1 MAGTNPEQGAAL
13 ARATVERLAG
23 GRALRHHHDPLR
35 QPEGAGRGGPRAS
48 ATPAWNTTSSKLRPT
63 FRLRDGLP
71 GRSYALDIA
80 ARMGL
85 PAPVLERAQELLGA
99 TSLGLENVLR
109 DLEQREDALLR
120 AEQALDAAR
129 VALEARADEE
139 KAAAQALARRERDLG
154 LRTRELLDEAMR
166 DARSGHRR
174 RGPRGQGRAF
184 PRHRGGGP
192 AASWKRPPRRPAPAC
207 PSRRR
212 WRRRWRS
219 CAKPWPPAP
228 SASPQR
234 KTVRTARPRSSSS
247 PRASRASS
255 SASEPPI
262 PASLQTRANS
272 VDVRGMRADEALRQ
286 LEAFLDQ
293 AALDGQDSI
302 FVIHGH
308 GTGALRRAVREYLAT
323 SPYVERFRPGGPGEG
338 GDGVSVVSVRG

>member
-1 MAGTNPEQGAAL
+1 MRPALVITTTHYDSLKAL
-13 ARATVERLAG
+13 AEADRRFRNAG
-23 GRALRHHHDPLR
+23 MEYDL
-35 QPEGAGRGGPRAS
+35 E
-48 ATPAWNTTSSKLRPT
+48 KLRPT

-80 ARMGL
+80 TRMGL
-85 PAPVLERAQELLGA
+85 PAPLLERAQELLGA

-109 DLEQREDALLR
+109 GLEQREDALLR
-120 AEQALDAAR
+120 AEQALNQAR

-166 DARSGHRR
+166 DARQAIAEVVREVKAERSLGTVAAARR
-174 RGPRGQGRAF
+174 KLEETAQKARVGLPE
-184 PRHRGGGP
+184 
-192 AASWKRPPRRPAPAC
+192 PAPLATEVEKLREALAARALGL
-207 PSRRR
+207 PSGKTANRATR
-212 WRRRWRS
+212 
-219 CAKPWPPAP
+219 
-228 SASPQR
+228 ASSP
-234 KTVRTARPRSSSS
+234 TSSPSSS
-247 PRASRASS
+247 PPSS
-255 SASEPPI
+255 PSSEPPI